1 MAKASGYQ
9 KRFYRELREHKGLIY
24 FTVMCKETDL
34 LIAAE
39 RHLGKEAEEA
49 VLKYRN
55 QIEEYIETTPLFKDS
70 LIPLSSDPFAPKIV
84 KEMLTAAEKAGV
96 GPMASVAGAIAEYV
110 GRDLLAYSG
119 EIIVENGGDL
129 FLKVLRDIVVEI
141 ISGDSPLS
149 GKLALKIKS
158 ENTPLGICTSSGTVG
173 HSLSFGSA
181 DAVTIVSASAS
192 LADAVATS
200 TGNMIKKKEDISR
213 GLQYAQSIEGVR
225 GAVIMKEHNLG
236 VWGDVEI
243 EAVNSHYRAV

>member
-1 MAKASGYQ
+1 
-9 KRFYRELREHKGLIY
+9 
-24 FTVMCKETDL
+24 MCKETDL

-39 RHLGKEAEEA
+39 RHLEKEAEEA

-141 ISGDSPLS
+141 FSGDSPLS
-149 GKLALKIKS
+149 GKLALRIKS
-158 ENTPLGICTSSGTVG
+158 ENTPLGICTSSGTIG

-225 GAVIMKEHNLG
+225 GAVIMKEHSLG

-243 EAVNSHYRAV
+243 EAVNSHYRTA